1 MARSPKR
8 QDPNAQ
14 ENLRAK
20 RPKKEEQE
28 QIFDEEEPAFEIGG
42 GNTNESASPENTDF
56 STNMPTPFDNIV
68 EDPVG
73 GASLPESASPT
84 TNLVQTTNSNSQSLK
99 DVDDKK
105 RGRPSGSQTQN
116 TKVNSTGPKKSV
128 MTQSSASAH
137 HPNTQQAQSQNQ
149 QAASSKMQTDP
160 DKLSD
165 ALFSAGVD
173 IREEE
178 ALLNSS
184 MNITKSS
191 AQAGSQAV
199 NNQIPPQ
206 PPLLHP
212 THVAS
217 FMKKVGSEQN
227 FNQDFSKSH
236 DVLSLMSTACEVF
249 MTDIITNSL
258 VISRH
263 RRRSIKLN
271 SGRRSEVSRALRD
284 LAIHQKEQEERRVKR
299 RIAMGLEKETAEAKM
314 ETEETLHRASNATAN
329 MMIAGG
335 KKKYSWLNAGAK
347 ANNNSVKVLGKVSS
361 DVAARGEMGIRYREA
376 REEPGIVM
384 RDLLNALENRRVG
397 VNTVVAK
404 GYARIRD

>member
-1 MARSPKR
+1 MAKSPKR
-8 QDPNAQ
+8 QAPITQDVP
-14 ENLRAK
+14 RAK
-20 RPKKEEQE
+20 KPKTEEQE
-28 QIFDEEEPAFEIGG
+28 GVFEIKERAFEQGGANVNGSPGKTDSSTEFSTPFG
-42 GNTNESASPENTDF
+42 GN
-56 STNMPTPFDNIV
+56 V
-68 EDPVG
+68 EEG
-73 GASLPESASPT
+73 RTSASLPESASPSI
-84 TNLVQTTNSNSQSLK
+84 NLVEGQSAK
-99 DVDDKK
+99 DSDDRKK
-105 RGRPSGSQTQN
+105 NRGGGSQQQYQ
-116 TKVNSTGPKKSV
+116 KAGGPAAKRSV
-128 MTQSSASAH
+128 MTQSTATVQ
-137 HPNTQQAQSQNQ
+137 HPSQQQSQAPNQ
-149 QAASSKMQTDP
+149 QQASSKMQTDP

-191 AQAGSQAV
+191 AQAGAQAI

-212 THVAS
+212 THIAS

-227 FNQDFSKSH
+227 FNQDFSKAH
-236 DVLSLMSTACEVF
+236 DVLSLMSTACEFF

-284 LAIHQKEQEERRVKR
+284 LAIQQKEQEERRVKR
-299 RIAMGLEKETAEAKM
+299 RISMGLEKETAEAKM
-314 ETEETLHRASNATAN
+314 ETDETLHRASNATAN

-361 DVAARGEMGIRYREA
+361 DVAARGEIGIRYREA

-397 VNTVVAK
+397 VNKVIPK

>member
-1 MARSPKR
+1 MAKSPKR
-8 QDPNAQ
+8 QNSSLV
-14 ENLRAK
+14 ENSRQK
-20 RPKKEEQE
+20 RPKKEER
-28 QIFDEEEPAFEIGG
+28 DTALDDEEPAFEIGG
-42 GNTNESASPENTDF
+42 GPASESMGPGNEDF
-56 STNMPTPFDNIV
+56 DSDLPTPFDNLG
-68 EDPVG
+68 EESSS
-73 GASLPESASPT
+73 GATLPESKTPT
-84 TNLVQTTNSNSQSLK
+84 TNLVNTDNSGT
-99 DVDDKK
+99 DDKK
-105 RGRPSGSQTQN
+105 KTKNKGMQQSTKRVQQPSQTGGHGSSSS
-116 TKVNSTGPKKSV
+116 TTVAGGMGSNSTGS
-128 MTQSSASAH
+128 
-137 HPNTQQAQSQNQ
+137 NTQQ
-149 QAASSKMQTDP
+149 ASSKMQTDP

-184 MNITKSS
+184 MNITKTN
-191 AQAGSQAV
+191 AQNNGQV
-199 NNQIPPQ
+199 INNQIPPQ
-206 PPLLHP
+206 LPFLHP

-217 FMKKVGSEQN
+217 FMKRVGTEQN
-227 FNQDFSKSH
+227 FHQDFSKAH
-236 DVLSLMSTACEVF
+236 EVLSLMSTACEAF
-249 MTDIITNSL
+249 MRDIITNSL

-284 LAIHQKEQEERRVKR
+284 LAIQQKEQEEKRVKR
-299 RIAMGLEKETAEAKM
+299 RISMGLEKETAEAKM

-335 KKKYSWLNAGAK
+335 KKKYSWLNAGPK

-361 DVAARGEMGIRYREA
+361 DVAARGEIGIRYREA

-397 VNTVVAK
+397 VNTVIPK